1 MKLYDYVLSASCYK
15 IRLMAALLGVK
26 LQTEAVDFH
35 PGRAHKS
42 LKFRGLNPAG
52 TLPVL
57 VDGDL
62 ILTESTAML
71 VYLAQASGR
80 TWLGDATPAQ
90 AAQVQHWL
98 AFSARLGAS
107 LGMAR
112 LHDMLLY
119 PGDID
124 ALRRAGVEALRELE
138 AHLTEARFAGRIYLT
153 GDTPTIAD
161 IACFP
166 NVALAPDGGVNL
178 DDYPSIR
185 LWSRAIRALPGFVEM
200 PGIHRLHELKPAPE
214 AVPPLESLP

>member
-1 MKLYDYVLSASCYK
+1 MIVLYDYVLSASAYK
-15 IRLMAALLGVK
+15 VRLMAALLGVK
-26 LQTEAVDFH
+26 LQLEAVDFH

-42 LKFRGLNPAG
+42 AAFAALNPAG

-71 VYLAQASGR
+71 VYLAR
-80 TWLGDATPAQ
+80 TSCAKWLGGDTAKAQ
-90 AAQVQHWL
+90 AQVQQWL
-98 AFSARLGAS
+98 AFSGRLAAS

-119 PGDID
+119 PGDIN
-124 ALRRAGVEALRELE
+124 ALRHQGHAALRELE
-138 AHLTEARFAGRIYLT
+138 AALTERRFAEQDWLA

-166 NVALAPDGGVNL
+166 NVVLSQDGGVSL
-178 DDYPSIR
+178 DDYPAVR
-185 LWSRAIRALPGFVEM
+185 LWQRRIRSLDRFIEM
-200 PGIHRLHELKPAPE
+200 PGIHRLHELRAAP
-214 AVPPLESLP
+214 VQV

>member
-1 MKLYDYVLSASCYK
+1 MIRLYDYVLSASCYK

-26 LQTEAVDFH
+26 LEHEAVDFH

-42 LKFRGLNPAG
+42 AAFAQLNPAG

-71 VYLAQASGR
+71 VYLAQLSGR
-80 TWLGDATPAQ
+80 DWLGPCDPKS

-98 AFSARLGAS
+98 AFSGRLAAS

-119 PGDID
+119 EGDID
-124 ALRRAGVEALRELE
+124 AWRAQGHAALRELE
-138 AHLTEARFAGRIYLT
+138 AALSERRFAGGVWLV
-153 GDTPTIAD
+153 GDAPSIAD

-166 NVALAPDGGVNL
+166 NVALSQDGGVSL
-178 DDYPSIR
+178 DAYPSVR
-185 LWSRAIRALPGFVEM
+185 LWTRAIRALDRFVEM
-200 PGIHRLHELKPAPE
+200 PGIHRLHELRPAPE
-214 AVPPLESLP
+214 VA